1 MLSVCPLFSGRPL
14 PSQPGLGRV
23 SDSQL
28 LSPPIQRSVAI
39 NQDAVASMGAEFTS
53 LPFSPTYHGGS
64 ESEEDIPP
72 LLEGRYT
79 LSELGLEDEAPPL
92 PERLY
97 TWSDVEDNDE
107 EVG

>member
-1 MLSVCPLFSGRPL
+1 MLSVFPLFSGRPL
-14 PSQPGLGRV
+14 PSQPGRL

-28 LSPPIQRSVAI
+28 LSPPIQHSVAI
-39 NQDAVASMGAEFTS
+39 NQDVVASMGAEFTS

-64 ESEEDIPP
+64 ESEEDVPP
-72 LLEGRYT
+72 LLERCYT
-79 LSELGLEDEAPPL
+79 LGLEDEAPPL